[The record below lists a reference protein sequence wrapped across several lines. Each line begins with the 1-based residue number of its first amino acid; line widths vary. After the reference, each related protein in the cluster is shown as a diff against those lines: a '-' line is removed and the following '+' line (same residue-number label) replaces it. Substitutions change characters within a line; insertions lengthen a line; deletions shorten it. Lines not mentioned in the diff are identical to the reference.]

1 MESEYTDLSDF
12 WQLSKLCS
20 IFKQYYTLVAYTENI
35 NDLHWLVNRNQH
47 TIRELNLD
55 LLEDIGLKSWNGYL
69 NALQDKP

>member
-35 NDLHWLVNRNQH
+35 NDLH
-47 TIRELNLD
+47 
-55 LLEDIGLKSWNGYL
+55 
-69 NALQDKP
+69 